1 MLIFSKRFLI
11 EFADPFMSKTL
22 GKRKSHVGEC
32 LEEHTEIEK
41 DVLKALGERKE
52 GGDKLKSN
60 IDKDFEDFE
69 KHMSHEENEWLL
81 PLLEKASDEDLIK
94 VSTEFMEAKQTAP
107 LEPQAWLMVWYGG
120 VGGSKAWR

>member
-1 MLIFSKRFLI
+1 MLIFGKTFLI
-11 EFADPFMSKTL
+11 EFADPFMSTTL

-32 LEEHTEIEK
+32 LDEHTEIEK

-81 PLLEKASDEDLIK
+81 PLLEKASDEELIK

-107 LEPQAWLMVWYGG
+107 LEPQA
-120 VGGSKAWR
+120 